1 MTQGR
6 NNKSILAAALLI
18 CAILASAVATTGAAN
33 SPTSAYA
40 GSKLPAPTAT
50 AIQNPK
56 SKIQNP
62 NDTINYGFLMAL
74 LGNNAAVRN
83 MGFGWVSYGIFWS
96 DEETSRGQY
105 SWLSGA
111 NNVDNIA
118 DAARTANVNVLIRI
132 SRTPEWARAS
142 DCISN
147 WDTCPPE
154 DPDDFG
160 TFAGALA
167 QRVRS
172 RLTGQQVAYEIWN
185 EPNVS
190 NEWGDMCPDPARYT
204 ELLRAAYPRI
214 KARDAS
220 ATVAGGAI
228 TTVAEIRAACHIDD
242 LLFIQGMYNAGA
254 APYFDV
260 LADHPYGFISA
271 PEADP
276 VTSQSGLV
284 FRRAERH
291 RAYMVANGDAHKKIW
306 ATELGWAINP
316 ATEGYNCPPQEVQW
330 YQVFNQQQ
338 QADYLVR
345 AHQWA
350 RSYWPWM
357 GAMFTWNFDFDE
369 APWYPECN
377 SFRFYGVKNRLAR
390 PALQSFVQNPPPT
403 YTPVAGTPLPT
414 ATPIPSA
421 TPVDGP
427 PVITSVRYNRVNF
440 TRDGGSLSID
450 LDARDSGPAAID
462 TAHVLVTYPNNDTQL
477 LSMTLISGTI
487 YSGTWHLDFNIPAN
501 YGPSP
506 LTYTMLPYVVEDFP
520 PRRTTMAPS
529 QQILLANTRFWDV
542 PADFWAYSFI
552 ESLANA
558 GAIGGYNDGSFQPA
572 NNATRAQLSKIV
584 VLAFGYPLQNPPNSR
599 FQDVVPGSTFYQ
611 YVETAAA
618 QSLVSGYNCGGAGEP
633 CVPPLNK
640 PYFRPN
646 NSISRAQISKIVTLA
661 AGWPLLNPPVSTFQ
675 DVAPGS
681 TFYQYVETAY
691 AHGILSGYPCGNPE
705 PCVPPGDKPYFRP
718 NSNASRAQI
727 AKMVHL
733 ASNP

>member
-1 MTQGR
+1 
-6 NNKSILAAALLI
+6 
-18 CAILASAVATTGAAN
+18 
-33 SPTSAYA
+33 
-40 GSKLPAPTAT
+40 
-50 AIQNPK
+50 
-56 SKIQNP
+56 
-62 NDTINYGFLMAL
+62 MAL
-74 LGNNAAVRN
+74 LGNNSAVRN

-96 DEETSRGQY
+96 DEETSQGQY

-142 DCISN
+142 DCTSN

-228 TTVAEIRAACHIDD
+228 TTVAEIRKSCHIDD

-276 VTSQSGLV
+276 VTGQSGLV

-316 ATEGYNCPPQEVQW
+316 ATEGYNCPAQEVQW

-403 YTPVAGTPLPT
+403 YTPVVGTPLPT
-414 ATPIPSA
+414 ATPSPSA

-440 TRDGGSLSID
+440 TRDGGPLTID

-462 TAHVLVTYPNNDTQL
+462 TVHVLVTYPDSNTQL
-477 LSMTLISGTI
+477 LNMTLVSGTV

-501 YGPSP
+501 HGPIAP
-506 LTYTMLPYVVEDFP
+506 DLHDVALRGRGLP
-520 PRRTTMAPS
+520 AP
-529 QQILLANTRFWDV
+529 QD
-542 PADFWAYSFI
+542 D
-552 ESLANA
+552 
-558 GAIGGYNDGSFQPA
+558 DGPQPA
-572 NNATRAQLSKIV
+572 NPPRQHPLLGRANRLLGLQLHRI
-584 VLAFGYPLQNPPNSR
+584 AGECRGYRRLQRWLIPARQQRHPR
-599 FQDVVPGSTFYQ
+599 PAIQDS
-611 YVETAAA
+611 
-618 QSLVSGYNCGGAGEP
+618 GAGLRLP
-633 CVPPLNK
+633 TAKSAKLPL
-640 PYFRPN
+640 PGRGP
-646 NSISRAQISKIVTLA
+646 RLH
-661 AGWPLLNPPVSTFQ
+661 LLPVRR
-675 DVAPGS
+675 DG
-681 TFYQYVETAY
+681 
-691 AHGILSGYPCGNPE
+691 GGPE
-705 PCVPPGDKPYFRP
+705 PGKRLQLRRRGRAVRAATQQALFPP
-718 NSNASRAQI
+718 Q
-727 AKMVHL
+727 
-733 ASNP
+733 